1 MERIKELVQ
10 QLNQYNYE
18 YYTLDNPSLSDKQYD
33 VLYNELVTLE
43 TETGLILSDSPTQ
56 KVGGEILKGFD
67 KVIHKNKL
75 WSLDK
80 ANTFDE
86 VKAFTD
92 KIENFVDN
100 YNKTHTNR
108 LPKPSYIVTK
118 KFDGLTV
125 KCNYNEEG
133 KYKQGSSRG
142 TGEIG
147 EDITL
152 QVGTI
157 LNLPKQL
164 NNNDKMCSDISF
176 HGEGLMPKKAL
187 IEYNKTAKEPLKNVR
202 NGVAGALRN
211 LNVSETAKRK
221 CIIFFYNINDINNE
235 IIEFNT
241 YEQQLNYMKYRGL
254 PVAYYILCNSY
265 DKIIDEINN
274 IEIQRPNLP
283 YDIDGAVISVNDIR
297 TRELLGYTIKYP
309 NNSLAYKYEA
319 EETTT
324 KLIDVEWNVSRQG
337 KIVPTAILEPV
348 ELGGTTVKRATL
360 NNLTDIKRK
369 GVKLNSTVFIRRS
382 NDVIPEITGV
392 SEDGLYSP
400 NIINIIPPSI
410 CPNCGQLTEIRV
422 SDSGTETVHCIN
434 SNCGLVKQITHYVS
448 RDALNIEG
456 LSEKTIEKLIDL
468 ELLKSVADI
477 YYLPKDKAKEI
488 IIKQDGFGIKS
499 YNNLVQAIDKSKKCK
514 LANFLYALG
523 IDNVGKSTV
532 KRLVEYFKGEDSL
545 YTLNNII
552 QAKYSDILKV
562 DDCGEVIANSII
574 GWFSNTTNLE
584 MLSYITQNV
593 LIFTEENKVEVQN
606 NDNIL
611 FGKKVYPTGKFTLN
625 KKDIK
630 IKLEEL
636 GAIVSNG
643 YSKSL
648 DYLICGGDTSKSGKV
663 NKALLDKVELMDENT
678 FLNLIK

>member
-10 QLNQYNYE
+10 QLNKLSFE
-18 YYTLDNPSLSDKQYD
+18 YYTLDNPSTSDKEFD
-33 VLYNELVTLE
+33 VLYDELVTLE

-67 KVIHKNKL
+67 KVVHKNKL

-92 KIENFVDN
+92 KIENFVNN
-100 YNKTHTNR
+100 YNKTHTNK

-133 KYKQGSSRG
+133 KYTQGSSRG

-164 NNNDKMCSDISF
+164 NDNDKMCSNISF

-235 IIEFNT
+235 IMEFNT

-254 PVAYYILCNSY
+254 PIADYVLCDSY
-265 DKIIDEINN
+265 DKVIDEINN
-274 IEIQRPNLP
+274 IEEQRLNLP

-309 NNSLAYKYEA
+309 NHSLAYKYEA

-369 GVKLNSTVFIRRS
+369 GVKLNATVFIRRS

-400 NIINIIPPSI
+400 NIMSIIPPSI
-410 CPNCGQLTEIRV
+410 CPNCGRITEIRV

-434 SNCGLVKQITHYVS
+434 DSCGLAKQIAHYVS

-468 ELLKSVADI
+468 ELLKSLADI
-477 YYLPKDKAKEI
+477 YYLPNPKAKEI

-499 YNNLVQAIDKSKKCK
+499 YNNLVQAIEKSKQCK
-514 LANFLYALG
+514 LANLLLGLG
-523 IDNVGKSTV
+523 IDGIGKGTSA
-532 KRLVEYFKGEDSL
+532 RLVEHFKGEDSL
-545 YTLNNII
+545 HTLNNII

-574 GWFSNTTNLE
+574 EWFSNPTNLE

-593 LIFTEENKVEVQN
+593 LTFTEENKVEVQN

-625 KKDIK
+625 KKDLK

-636 GAIVSNG
+636 GAIISSG

-663 NKALLDKVELMDENT
+663 SKALIDNVTLITEEEL
-678 FLNLIK
+678 LQLIK

>member
-1 MERIKELVQ
+1 MQRIKELVQ
-10 QLNQYNYE
+10 QLNKLSFE
-18 YYTLDNPSLSDKQYD
+18 YYTLDNPRISDKQYD
-33 VLYNELVTLE
+33 ILYDELVELE

-56 KVGGEILKGFD
+56 KIGGEILKGFD
-67 KVIHKNKL
+67 KVVHKNKL

-80 ANTFDE
+80 ANTFDD

-92 KIENFVDN
+92 KVESFVKN
-100 YNKTHTNR
+100 YNKTHTDI

-118 KFDGLTV
+118 KFDGLSV
-125 KCNYNEEG
+125 KCSYNAEG

-164 NNNDKMCSDISF
+164 NNNDEVCLGASF

-221 CIIFFYNINDINNE
+221 CIIFFYNINEINNE

-254 PVAYYILCNSY
+254 PVADYILCDSY
-265 DKIIDEINN
+265 DKVIDEINN
-274 IEIQRPNLP
+274 IEEQRPNLP
-283 YDIDGAVISVNDIR
+283 YDIDGAVISVNDMR

-309 NNSLAYKYEA
+309 NHSLAYKYEA

-324 KLIDVEWNVSRQG
+324 KLIDVEWNVSRRG

-369 GVKLNSTVFIRRS
+369 GVKLNATVFIRRS

-392 SEDGLYSP
+392 SEDEVGLA
-400 NIINIIPPSI
+400 IDIIPPTN
-410 CPNCGQLTEIRV
+410 CPNCGQPTEIRI

-434 SNCGLVKQITHYVS
+434 DSCGLAKQIAHYVS

-477 YYLPKDKAKEI
+477 YYLPSPKSKEI

-499 YNNLVQAIDKSKKCK
+499 YNNLVQSIEKSKKCK
-514 LANFLYALG
+514 LSNLLYGLG
-523 IDNVGKSTV
+523 IDNVGKGTS
-532 KRLVEYFKGEDSL
+532 KRLIEHFKGEDSL
-545 YTLNNII
+545 HTLNNII
-552 QAKYSDILKV
+552 QAKHSDILKV

-574 GWFSNTTNLE
+574 EWFSDSSNLE
-584 MLSYITQNV
+584 MLGYITQCV
-593 LIFTEENKVEVQN
+593 LTFAEESKVEVQN

-625 KKDIK
+625 KKDLK

-636 GAIVSNG
+636 GAIIANG

-663 NKALLDKVELMDENT
+663 DKAKVDNVKLITEEELLQ
-678 FLNLIK
+678 LIK

>member
-1 MERIKELVQ
+1 MQRIKELVQ
-10 QLNQYNYE
+10 QLNKLSFE
-18 YYTLDNPSLSDKQYD
+18 YYTLDNPRISDKQYD
-33 VLYNELVTLE
+33 ILYDELVELE

-67 KVIHKNKL
+67 KVVHKNKL

-80 ANTFDE
+80 ANTFDD

-92 KIENFVDN
+92 KVESFVKN
-100 YNKTHTNR
+100 YNKTHTDI

-118 KFDGLTV
+118 KFDGLSV
-125 KCNYNEEG
+125 KCSYNAEG

-164 NNNDKMCSDISF
+164 NNNDEVCLGASF

-221 CIIFFYNINDINNE
+221 CIIFFYNINEINNE

-254 PVAYYILCNSY
+254 PVADYILCDSY
-265 DKIIDEINN
+265 DKVIDEINN
-274 IEIQRPNLP
+274 IEEQRPNLP
-283 YDIDGAVISVNDIR
+283 YDIDGAVISVNDMR

-309 NNSLAYKYEA
+309 NHSLAYKYEA

-324 KLIDVEWNVSRQG
+324 KLIDVEWNVSRRG

-369 GVKLNSTVFIRRS
+369 GVKLNATVFIRRS

-392 SEDGLYSP
+392 SEDEVGLA
-400 NIINIIPPSI
+400 IDIIPPTN
-410 CPNCGQLTEIRV
+410 CPNCGQPTEIRI

-434 SNCGLVKQITHYVS
+434 DSCGLAKQIAHYVS

-477 YYLPKDKAKEI
+477 YYLPSPKSKEI

-499 YNNLVQAIDKSKKCK
+499 YNNLVQSIEKSKKCK
-514 LANFLYALG
+514 LSNLLYGLG
-523 IDNVGKSTV
+523 IDNVGKGTS
-532 KRLVEYFKGEDSL
+532 KRLIEHFKGEDSL
-545 YTLNNII
+545 HTLNNII
-552 QAKYSDILKV
+552 QAKHSDILKV

-574 GWFSNTTNLE
+574 EWFSDSSNLE
-584 MLSYITQNV
+584 MLGYITQCV
-593 LIFTEENKVEVQN
+593 LTFAEESKVEVQN

-625 KKDIK
+625 KKDLK

-636 GAIVSNG
+636 GAIIANG

-648 DYLICGGDTSKSGKV
+648 DYLICGGDTSKSSKV
-663 NKALLDKVELMDENT
+663 GKALIDNVNLMTEEEL
-678 FLNLIK
+678 LKLLK

>member
-1 MERIKELVQ
+1 MQRIKELVQ

-18 YYTLDNPSLSDKQYD
+18 YYTLDNPRISDKQYD
-33 VLYNELVTLE
+33 VLYDELLELE

-67 KVIHKNKL
+67 KVVHKNKL

-86 VKAFTD
+86 VKTFTD
-92 KIENFVDN
+92 KVENFVDN
-100 YNKTHTNR
+100 YNKTHTDI
-108 LPKPSYIVTK
+108 LPRPNYIVTK
-118 KFDGLTV
+118 KFDGLSV
-125 KCNYNEEG
+125 KCNYNGEG

-157 LNLPKQL
+157 LNLPRQL
-164 NNNDKMCSDISF
+164 NNNDEMCTSASF

-221 CIIFFYNINDINNE
+221 CIIFFYNINDISNK

-254 PVAYYILCNSY
+254 PIADYVFCDSY
-265 DKIIDEINN
+265 EKIIDEINN
-274 IEIQRPNLP
+274 IEEQRPNLP

-309 NNSLAYKYEA
+309 NHSLAYKYEA

-369 GVKLNSTVFIRRS
+369 GVKLNATVFIRRS

-392 SEDGLYSP
+392 SEDGLGLA
-400 NIINIIPPSI
+400 INIIPPTN
-410 CPNCGQLTEIRV
+410 CPNCGQPTEIRI

-434 SNCGLVKQITHYVS
+434 DSCGLAKQIAHYVS
-448 RDALNIEG
+448 RDAMNIEG

-468 ELLKSVADI
+468 GLLKSVADI

-488 IIKQDGFGIKS
+488 IINQDGFGIKS
-499 YNNLVQAIDKSKKCK
+499 YNNLVQAIEKSKQCK
-514 LANFLYALG
+514 LTNFLYGLG
-523 IDNVGKSTV
+523 IDNVGKGTS
-532 KRLVEYFKGEDSL
+532 KRLIEYFKGDNSL
-545 YTLNNII
+545 HTLNNII
-552 QAKYSDILKV
+552 QAKHSDILKV
-562 DDCGEVIANSII
+562 NDCGEVIANSITE
-574 GWFSNTTNLE
+574 WFSDSSNLE
-584 MLSYITQNV
+584 MLSYITQKV
-593 LIFTEENKVEVQN
+593 LTFIEENKIEVQN

-625 KKDIK
+625 KKDLK

-636 GAIVSNG
+636 GAIIANG

-663 NKALLDKVELMDENT
+663 SKAIEDNVTLMTEEELLQ
-678 FLNLIK
+678 LIN